1 MQPTAWAISDKPIA
15 DTELYLTALT
25 FAALFGPV
33 NGGLCGNVQKWSL
46 DRPGYFC
53 SASSLLNLGHIASRA
68 RGICTYLHRCWPS
81 EQGQRCIVLPFRSR
95 SKSRAVSLRVARG
108 AMRDMNRSPPACTT
122 LQLVAVPPRDD
133 TALQSTVNANYKIQ
147 LTYTSIN
154 YNCKRHTLL
163 YCRICTGIST
173 KRKSLFT
180 KSK

>member
-81 EQGQRCIVLPFRSR
+81 EQGQRCIVLAFRSC
-95 SKSRAVSLRVARG
+95 SKSRAVSLQMARG
-108 AMRDMNRSPPACTT
+108 ATWEINRSPPACTT
-122 LQLVAVPPRDD
+122 LELVMDRWQCSLEMTLCAV
-133 TALQSTVNANYKIQ
+133 LSTVHANYKIQ
-147 LTYTSIN
+147 LTRTSTIYNTVAIDTYTTI
-154 YNCKRHTLL
+154 L
-163 YCRICTGIST
+163 
-173 KRKSLFT
+173 
-180 KSK
+180 